1 MPPASNPFTPSY
13 ETVENPARRLFKWL
27 AVACLWIAGLFV
39 VLAAL
44 RGIDQVG
51 LSDRCEQATA
61 EAEQASAELQDAR
74 DEAAKAARDG
84 GLDWRAANLAA
95 ALVDSSAVD
104 TLRSDAARR
113 CAATDANRARAGRFL
128 GYAGSG
134 LFAAG
139 VFGALWYT
147 RNPYRTRSAPPPPSP
162 GDR

>member
-1 MPPASNPFTPSY
+1 MSVY
-13 ETVENPARRLFKWL
+13 ETVENPTRRLFKWL

-44 RGIDQVG
+44 RGIDQLG
-51 LSDRCEQATA
+51 LSDRCGATTA

-74 DEAAKAARDG
+74 DAAAEAARDAG
-84 GLDWRAANLAA
+84 RDWRAASLAA

-104 TLRSDAARR
+104 TLRLDAARR
-113 CAATDANRARAGRFL
+113 CAVADANRAQAGRFL
-128 GYAGSG
+128 AYAGSS
-134 LFAAG
+134 LFAGG

-147 RNPYRTRSAPPPPSP
+147 RDPYRTRSAPPPQSP